1 MPTQPNLV
9 PDKGT
14 IEPNQQ
20 LQLKTRRMWVDSLL
34 RIIKSKTSF
43 IGLCIII
50 ILIITAIFAPVIAT
64 HSPTDQTI
72 VNRYQAPT
80 ADHWLGT
87 DELGRDIFSRIVY
100 GARISIQ
107 IGLFT
112 VGISMIIGVLLGG
125 IAGYFGRW
133 IDLIIMRLIDILM
146 AFPSILMAIALVA
159 VLGPS
164 LQNAMIAIGI
174 VGIPQFARIVRS
186 AVLSVKETEYIE
198 AARAIGAKH
207 KRILMQHVLP
217 NCLAPIIVQATLGI
231 GTAILDAA
239 GLSFLGL
246 GAQPPTP
253 EWGAM
258 LSDGRSALQT
268 APWVVAF
275 PGIAIFLV
283 VLGFNLFGDGLRDAL
298 DPRLKE

>member
-112 VGISMIIGVLLGG
+112 VGISMIIGVL
-125 IAGYFGRW
+125 
-133 IDLIIMRLIDILM
+133 
-146 AFPSILMAIALVA
+146 
-159 VLGPS
+159 
-164 LQNAMIAIGI
+164 
-174 VGIPQFARIVRS
+174 
-186 AVLSVKETEYIE
+186 
-198 AARAIGAKH
+198 
-207 KRILMQHVLP
+207 
-217 NCLAPIIVQATLGI
+217 
-231 GTAILDAA
+231 
-239 GLSFLGL
+239 
-246 GAQPPTP
+246 
-253 EWGAM
+253 
-258 LSDGRSALQT
+258 
-268 APWVVAF
+268 
-275 PGIAIFLV
+275 
-283 VLGFNLFGDGLRDAL
+283 
-298 DPRLKE
+298 